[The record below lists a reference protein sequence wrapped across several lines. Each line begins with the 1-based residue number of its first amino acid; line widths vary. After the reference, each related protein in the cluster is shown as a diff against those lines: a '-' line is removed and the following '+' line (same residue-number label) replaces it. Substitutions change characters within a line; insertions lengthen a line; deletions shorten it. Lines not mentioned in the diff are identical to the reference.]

1 MARRATNWW
10 LRSPNTNNEVNV
22 WNCNSNGNYNNWN
35 ASNSYGVRPALMEE
49 RVRVSIAES
58 RVSIIKGGHILSP
71 VSRETEDE
79 HITPMP
85 GVPRDDRLL
94 CGAVWQHTATALRG
108 RGRPAALR
116 RGSPLFMPMQKTFE
130 EICTF
135 EVLYR
140 AYLAAR
146 KGKRKKASAAQ
157 YEANALILTE
167 RLAYIL
173 NTNTYIPSK
182 FEVFHVYEPKKRL
195 VQAPA
200 FVDKVVQHA
209 IVDNTLYEAI
219 TRSFIPAN
227 CASQIDKGMHYGLD
241 LLKGFMTDYWRKNH
255 TTDGWVLKC
264 DVRHFF
270 ASIDHDILKAKLRK
284 KVVDDRIF
292 RLMCIY
298 IDASADGLPLGYQT
312 SQLLALL
319 FLDEFDH
326 FVKERLRIKYYV
338 RYMDDFLLI
347 HPDKEYLR
355 YCQKQ
360 IETFLAGLRLELN
373 EKTNIFPLRH
383 GVDFLGF
390 HTYITESGQIIRRLR
405 HSSVKRMKGKIRWW
419 KKEYPAGKV
428 TKKEILDSWTAWDAH
443 AAHGNTYTL
452 RQEIAA
458 KVSEIIGTQLR
469 CHAPIR
475 LSKTQKAMLEYKQ
488 RRKASQKAAHEAA
501 PSHHDG
507 NPPW

>member
-1 MARRATNWW
+1 MQY
-10 LRSPNTNNEVNV
+10 SIENE
-22 WNCNSNGNYNNWN
+22 
-35 ASNSYGVRPALMEE
+35 
-49 RVRVSIAES
+49 
-58 RVSIIKGGHILSP
+58 IL
-71 VSRETEDE
+71 
-79 HITPMP
+79 
-85 GVPRDDRLL
+85 
-94 CGAVWQHTATALRG
+94 
-108 RGRPAALR
+108 
-116 RGSPLFMPMQKTFE
+116 
-130 EICTF
+130 
-135 EVLYR
+135 
-140 AYLAAR
+140 
-146 KGKRKKASAAQ
+146 
-157 YEANALILTE
+157 

>member
-1 MARRATNWW
+1 MKKYAPT
-10 LRSPNTNNEVNV
+10 
-22 WNCNSNGNYNNWN
+22 
-35 ASNSYGVRPALMEE
+35 RPCVTL
-49 RVRVSIAES
+49 
-58 RVSIIKGGHILSP
+58 
-71 VSRETEDE
+71 
-79 HITPMP
+79 
-85 GVPRDDRLL
+85 
-94 CGAVWQHTATALRG
+94 
-108 RGRPAALR
+108 
-116 RGSPLFMPMQKTFE
+116 MQKTFE

-146 KGKRKKASAAQ
+146 KGKRKKQSAAQ

-173 NTNTYIPSK
+173 ITNTYIPSK
-182 FEVFHVYEPKKRL
+182 FEVFFVYEPKRRL

-209 IVDNTLYEAI
+209 IVDNLLYEAI
-219 TRSFIPAN
+219 TNSFIPAN
-227 CASQIDKGMHYGLD
+227 CASQIGKGMHFGLD
-241 LLKGFMTDYWRKNH
+241 RLKADMTDYWRKNH

-270 ASIDHDILKAKLRK
+270 ASIDNDLLKEKLRK

-326 FVKERLRIKYYV
+326 FVKERLRIKYYT

-360 IETFLAGLRLELN
+360 IETFLTGLRLELN

-390 HTYITESGQIIRRLR
+390 HTYITESGQIIRKLR
-405 HSSVKRMKGKIRWW
+405 HSSVKRMKGKIKKW
-419 KKEYPAGKV
+419 KKDYPTGKA
-428 TKKEILDSWTAWDAH
+428 TKQEILDSWTAWDAH

-452 RQEIAA
+452 RREIAA

-475 LSKTQKAMLEYKQ
+475 LSKTQKAMLEYKK
-488 RRKASQKAAHEAA
+488 RLKASKQAALQAADEHHVAAA
-501 PSHHDG
+501 P
-507 NPPW
+507 W

>member
-1 MARRATNWW
+1 MA
-10 LRSPNTNNEVNV
+10 
-22 WNCNSNGNYNNWN
+22 
-35 ASNSYGVRPALMEE
+35 
-49 RVRVSIAES
+49 
-58 RVSIIKGGHILSP
+58 
-71 VSRETEDE
+71 
-79 HITPMP
+79 
-85 GVPRDDRLL
+85 
-94 CGAVWQHTATALRG
+94 
-108 RGRPAALR
+108 AALR
-116 RGSPLFMPMQKTFE
+116 RGRSCFMPMQKTFE

-135 EVLYR
+135 EVLYL

-146 KGKRKKASAAQ
+146 RGKRKKVSAAQ
-157 YEANALILTE
+157 YEANALMLTE

-173 NTNTYIPSK
+173 NTNTYQPGK
-182 FEVFHVYEPKKRL
+182 FETFFVYEPKKRL

-209 IVDNTLYEAI
+209 LVDNTLYEAI
-219 TRSFIPAN
+219 THSFIPAN

-241 LLKGFMTDYWRKNH
+241 LLKGFMTDYWHKNK

-270 ASIDHDILKAKLRK
+270 ASINHDLLKQKLRK

-355 YCQKQ
+355 YCQKE
-360 IETFLAGLRLELN
+360 IEIFLAGLHLELN

-390 HTYITESGQIIRRLR
+390 HTYITESGQIIRKLR
-405 HSSVKRMKGKIRWW
+405 HSSVKRMKAKIRGW
-419 KKEYPAGKV
+419 KKDYPAGKV

-452 RQEIAA
+452 RREIGAQ
-458 KVSEIIGTQLR
+458 VSEIIGTQLR

-475 LSKTQKAMLEYKQ
+475 LSKTQKAMLEYKK
-488 RRKASQKAAHEAA
+488 RRKASQKAALEAA
-501 PSHHDG
+501 PPHHDG
-507 NPPW
+507 DPPW